1 MMREVKPC
9 GMLFINDKEYFLLW
23 PYPIQSDWEPE
34 CTFRFVAVPRKEV
47 PGSGGIYLHAR
58 HVVTNAN
65 FTIEYSGDMPN
76 IFVKLANNN
85 DVLSKEEIKQ
95 WQMQPLP

>member
-1 MMREVKPC
+1 MI
-9 GMLFINDKEYFLLW
+9 FIGDREYFLLW

-34 CTFRFVAVPRKEV
+34 CTFRFVVVPRTDTKDGV
-47 PGSGGIYLHAR
+47 YPHAR

-65 FTIEYSGDMPN
+65 FTIEYSSDMPE
-76 IFVKLANNN
+76 ILVKLAGNN
-85 DVLSKEEIKQ
+85 DVLDKEEFKK